1 MAYNTYLS
9 TNIRHKNNNEKSCDG
24 GSGDNSV
31 AIDSTAW
38 PSSYYG
44 RTQRVDLAK
53 VYSDTLL
60 RVNQEQERKRKQ
72 QRNQKG
78 RRQVSFTTAPPIVHE
93 YEREDIRE
101 YCRNRKRYDDAGRLR
116 IQTLDLRPIP
126 NTCYNKQRH
135 RRHHHHHHYQ
145 RSLSS
150 PPTSPIVSPNY
161 SLASPAFPSRTKP
174 LPKLLQKQRSQISTK
189 SFLSLPISSSIMN
202 KTSISTESTS
212 IKKPSKESQ
221 VDHDEQSDEDEEDD
235 ILLLLKQP
243 IRTRSFNISAF
254 FNFKSFK
261 TK

>member
-24 GSGDNSV
+24 GTSENSV

-78 RRQVSFTTAPPIVHE
+78 RRQVSFTTAPPIIHE

-101 YCRNRKRYDDAGRLR
+101 YCCNRKRYDDAGRLR

-135 RRHHHHHHYQ
+135 RRPHHHQ
-145 RSLSS
+145 RSVSS

-161 SLASPAFPSRTKP
+161 SLPSPAFPSSTKP
-174 LPKLLQKQRSQISTK
+174 LPKLRSQTSTK
-189 SFLSLPISSSIMN
+189 SFLSLPISSSIIN
-202 KTSISTESTS
+202 KTSISRESTI
-212 IKKPSKESQ
+212 IKKSSKESQ
-221 VDHDEQSDEDEEDD
+221 VDHGEQSDEDEEDD

-261 TK
+261 MK